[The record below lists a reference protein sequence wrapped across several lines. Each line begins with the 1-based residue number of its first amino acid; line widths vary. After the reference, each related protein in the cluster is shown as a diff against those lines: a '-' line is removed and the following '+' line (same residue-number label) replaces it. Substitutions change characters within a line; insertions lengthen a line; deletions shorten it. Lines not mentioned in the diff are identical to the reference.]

1 MTVALTLAYLA
12 IAALL
17 LWHSGATADRRP
29 MHRAMLY
36 AFGFAAMCFG
46 AARFLILSG
55 APADD
60 WQWMMDAGHIALVA
74 FAAMWIRR
82 EHDVIRRIRGADQ

>member
-1 MTVALTLAYLA
+1 MTATLTLAYLI

-17 LWHSGATADRRP
+17 LWHSGASADRSP

-46 AARFLILSG
+46 AARFLILFG
-55 APADD
+55 AAADD
-60 WQWMMDAGHIALVA
+60 WQWMIDAGHISLVA

-82 EHDVIRRIRGADQ
+82 EHEIIRRIRGSGQ